1 VRSSNQ
7 YMNENC
13 LNTLFSP
20 FILGCLFLTML
31 NMKCR
36 SESTSPLFSSD
47 FEGGAG
53 INFHVRN
60 DGAIGFTI
68 PEEPGGDSIE
78 YPSRTVPGEYLWFYF
93 RVVGDGKKPLEFVVE
108 NALGAHQTG
117 WRWKITRPVFSTDGR
132 TWIRAQHSR
141 YSFVRHRLWKR
152 GIKLFG
158 KPEFRF
164 RAPMTAETLWVAYCY
179 PYTDSDLKRLMDQ
192 IGNEPG
198 VTFSTI
204 GKSEEGRDISRIHI
218 SKSAGGTSETNQQIW
233 VVCREHPGET
243 PASFICEGMIQALLK
258 HPAGKRLREVYG
270 FSFIP
275 ILNVDG
281 VAHGYYYHNAHGVN
295 LAFDWEEFRSIE
307 ARTVRDVVAKD
318 IEKGAMRMMI
328 NLHSAN
334 DPTKGHYFL
343 EMSESELSPTDR
355 EFQRR
360 IFRTSNGIYSQLQG
374 HSPVSLWDVPG
385 ITANALYHHYGVY
398 CLYLESNY
406 SRGADGSMVTP
417 ESLRETGAALVQAL
431 AQVLV
436 PEE

>member
-1 VRSSNQ
+1 
-7 YMNENC
+7 MNEDC
-13 LNTLFSP
+13 LSVRYVS
-20 FILGCLFLTML
+20 FILICLYLTMF
-31 NMKCR
+31 NMNCR
-36 SESTSPLFSSD
+36 NESTSFRFSSD
-47 FEGGAG
+47 FDGGAATD
-53 INFHVRN
+53 FHVRR
-60 DGAIGFTI
+60 DGAIGFSI
-68 PEEPGGDSIE
+68 PEEPGGDIIE
-78 YPSRTVPGEYLWFYF
+78 YPAKTIPGEYLWFYF
-93 RVVGDGKKPLEFVVE
+93 KVISDGKKPLEFVVE
-108 NALGAHQTG
+108 NASGAHQTG
-117 WRWKITRPVFSTDGR
+117 WRWKITKPVFSTDGN
-132 TWIRAQHSR
+132 TWVRAQSTR
-141 YSFVRHRLWKR
+141 YASLRHRLWRR
-152 GIKLFG
+152 GIKLLG

-164 RAPMTAETLWVAYCY
+164 RAPTAAETLWVAYFN
-179 PYTDSDLKRLMDQ
+179 PYTNTDLNVFIEEIR
-192 IGNEPG
+192 NSPG
-198 VTFSTI
+198 VTLSSI
-204 GKSEEGRDISRIHI
+204 GKSEEGRDIVRVDINGSGKKRQG
-218 SKSAGGTSETNQQIW
+218 KIW
-233 VVCREHPGET
+233 VICREHPGET
-243 PASFICEGMIQALLK
+243 PASFVCEGMIQALLE
-258 HPAGKRLREVYG
+258 HPAGKRLQEVYS
-270 FSFIP
+270 FSFVP

-281 VAHGYYYHNAHGVN
+281 VAHGYYYHNANGVN